1 MAESKVQF
9 TTTAEVAGLKA
20 WIATVKEGA
29 RALDEM
35 TAAQRR
41 NDAAGG
47 GGGGGAAPAVV
58 PGMPPPPSPV
68 TPEIPGGAPSYPTP
82 STWFTPPSTHGPP
95 APSPVA
101 PSGPAP
107 NYPTPSPW
115 FTPPPVYAPPTG
127 DGGAP
132 VDWFAPVSVP
142 PGAAPPAPTPGTPPP
157 PSPPSPS
164 PSPSGRGGNGGPP
177 ADPNRFMARVARGA
191 STGLGVGVG
200 MALGGSA
207 LGFLFSA
214 GEQFMEVDR
223 ILGQLDQRFGNAQGV
238 REFGSRLGY
247 TVEQAASLATIL
259 GSVENRFS
267 ARTASRYTGFA
278 RVAGLDPEQT
288 VGQLALIGRMG
299 GATLSNAGLAGISAG
314 AARVGMGQGRMPEYL
329 EVLGAMMAQQQQVMG
344 LADVGTQQR
353 TLEMISRA
361 FGGRDIGTGHNALD
375 IAGRLQG
382 VMTGGALTPFLMR
395 AMGFGRDPN
404 LGYVEMRKR
413 MEAGIN
419 DPRNLVSLF
428 ETFSQRGYS
437 SDQMFRA
444 LESVSGGSLRAVEI
458 EALVSQLGTEKG
470 RADYL
475 AAPPT
480 AAARDYA
487 AAGAG
492 TVTRGEARAVQL
504 EGMKLEV
511 GNTVSQ
517 MMGDLTAA
525 AQNLMRA
532 SENLFGGGIGD
543 AATGLTGILERL
555 TAGVE
560 KGTQLVDDIWR
571 WWNGGSSTRPLTPE
585 QVQRDRANESPP
597 GQRQPSG
604 VRER

>member
-1 MAESKVQF
+1 
-9 TTTAEVAGLKA
+9 
-20 WIATVKEGA
+20 
-29 RALDEM
+29 
-35 TAAQRR
+35 
-41 NDAAGG
+41 
-47 GGGGGAAPAVV
+47 
-58 PGMPPPPSPV
+58 
-68 TPEIPGGAPSYPTP
+68 
-82 STWFTPPSTHGPP
+82 
-95 APSPVA
+95 
-101 PSGPAP
+101 
-107 NYPTPSPW
+107 
-115 FTPPPVYAPPTG
+115 
-127 DGGAP
+127 
-132 VDWFAPVSVP
+132 
-142 PGAAPPAPTPGTPPP
+142 
-157 PSPPSPS
+157 
-164 PSPSGRGGNGGPP
+164 
-177 ADPNRFMARVARGA
+177 MARVARGA

-344 LADVGTQQR
+344 SADVGTQQR

-404 LGYVEMRKR
+404 ISWTDIMKQS
-413 MEAGIN
+413 EAGIN
-419 DPRNLVSLF
+419 DPRNLTAIFDVF
-428 ETFSQRGYS
+428 QQRGLS
-437 SDQMFRA
+437 REQMTRS
-444 LESVSGGSLRAVEI
+444 LYSVSGGQLKVSEI
-458 EALVSQLGTEKG
+458 EALVNQLATPEGLEAYNAGGKQTGT
-470 RADYL
+470 A
-475 AAPPT
+475 T
-480 AAARDYA
+480 DYA

-492 TVTRGEARAVQL
+492 TVRTGEARAVQL
-504 EGMKLEV
+504 QGMKLEV
-511 GNTVSQ
+511 GDTVSQ